1 MGRSLGT
8 LLGTSA
14 EELEAHVG
22 DQEQVPGLKTIVES
36 QGQVAGL
43 EDELQWPE
51 VVPGEH
57 KVFNWTD
64 AESTSSIWLMQN
76 LSQSET
82 DAKSRSRIMT
92 DTKSRS

>member
-1 MGRSLGT
+1 MWGIKSRFQGLKQLWRVKGRL
-8 LLGTSA
+8 
-14 EELEAHVG
+14 
-22 DQEQVPGLKTIVES
+22 QGLKTS
-36 QGQVAGL
+36 CSH
-43 EDELQWPE
+43 WPE